1 MLSSK
6 LISAVVCVILFS
18 SFTLAQSSVKLKY
31 TNSSL
36 YAGIEVGSKGVKLS
50 IVEIGKNTRK
60 DGTLNIVKDTA
71 VNTDFISFTKPTADN
86 TLNALCGLYSTALNR
101 YGVPAGNVFT
111 LVSSGVKV
119 QAEKNG
125 KRNQIDE
132 LIASFKEKIKD
143 KKRKVELIDV
153 AEEAR
158 LSHLGIIPEEQRY
171 KTFLIDIGS
180 GNTKGGY
187 FPYGN
192 STDFKLF
199 QLTWGTKSIANATEK
214 RLDESDKTLVAFNT
228 QLNRV
233 LLGVENAEINYA
245 VNTSG
250 AYPLSD
256 NVAFSGGIVWSVA
269 TFLHPEMADKNV
281 VPVSFKEVYDF
292 NERLFR
298 NFETTS
304 VDALVKQIKG
314 DAVFRET
321 AIKEINRVHAVF
333 DQRALMAG
341 TGLLLK
347 LMRQFASIYET
358 KQFYFVKNS
367 QVAWISAYVDQI
379 SSK

>member
-1 MLSSK
+1 MLSSR
-6 LISAVVCVILFS
+6 LISAAVCVVLFS
-18 SFTLAQSSVKLKY
+18 SVIFAQSSVKLKY
-31 TNSSL
+31 SSSSL

-60 DGTLNIVKDTA
+60 DGTLNIIKDTA
-71 VNTDFISFTKPTADN
+71 VNTDFISFTKPTTDN
-86 TLNALCGLYSTALNR
+86 TLNALCGLYTTALNS
-101 YGVPAGNVFT
+101 YGVPVANVFT

-119 QAEKNG
+119 QAEKDG
-125 KRNQIDE
+125 KKNLIDE
-132 LIASFKEKIKD
+132 LITSFKEKIKD

-192 STDFKLF
+192 PTDFKLF

-250 AYPLSD
+250 AYALSD
-256 NVAFSGGIVWSVA
+256 NVAFSGGIIW
-269 TFLHPEMADKNV
+269 
-281 VPVSFKEVYDF
+281 
-292 NERLFR
+292 
-298 NFETTS
+298 
-304 VDALVKQIKG
+304 
-314 DAVFRET
+314 
-321 AIKEINRVHAVF
+321 
-333 DQRALMAG
+333 
-341 TGLLLK
+341 
-347 LMRQFASIYET
+347 
-358 KQFYFVKNS
+358 
-367 QVAWISAYVDQI
+367 
-379 SSK
+379 